1 MTQPNPAKAVLQ
13 FRPRDADLERS
24 VRELAKDSG
33 LVSFTRHARERLEE
47 RGLTDRQALFVL
59 MGGTLVG
66 GVSPGQKPGEW
77 KCKMVARI
85 KGNRDA
91 GVVTLVVESRRL
103 IVLTVEWE
111 DL

>member
-1 MTQPNPAKAVLQ
+1 
-13 FRPRDADLERS
+13 
-24 VRELAKDSG
+24 
-33 LVSFTRHARERLEE
+33 
-47 RGLTDRQALFVL
+47 
-59 MGGTLVG
+59 
-66 GVSPGQKPGEW
+66 
-77 KCKMVARI
+77 MVARI